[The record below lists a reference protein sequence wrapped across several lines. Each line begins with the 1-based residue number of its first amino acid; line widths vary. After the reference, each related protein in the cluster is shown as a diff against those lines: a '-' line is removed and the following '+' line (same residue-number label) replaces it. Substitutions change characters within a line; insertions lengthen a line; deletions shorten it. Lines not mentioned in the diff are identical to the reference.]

1 MVFQA
6 TKDYENYHHL
16 WPNMDRVGEYTAI
29 PASMSPPSLPNSRS
43 SGGEVKTQIHVD
55 SFEDSKLQVILHL
68 TDL

>member
-1 MVFQA
+1 MGS
-6 TKDYENYHHL
+6 
-16 WPNMDRVGEYTAI
+16 VGEYVAI